1 MQIKD
6 YTYYHGTS
14 RANAALIMKNGF
26 YQPPKLSQITI
37 LKKELTTSMGSL
49 GIGIYAFCGIKEH
62 AVMFAKKR
70 AQHEIAVISFK
81 LKNDDYIL
89 NFTDPKVLMLY
100 NDFLLTGYTVVQRLK
115 VRYSNKGY
123 SKSLDGAIIE
133 IFIQYLLQRNHVNAV
148 QGVYKTSINNF
159 GRYLNNSWIPNSIEL
174 CLKDKTLINHATM
187 WTDTYYSE

>member
-1 MQIKD
+1 MNIKD

-37 LKKELTTSMGSL
+37 LKKNITTSMGSL
-49 GIGIYAFCGIKEH
+49 GVGTYAFCGIKEH
-62 AVMFAKKR
+62 ALMFAKKR
-70 AQHEIAVISFK
+70 VHHEIAVISFK

-89 NFTDPKVLMLY
+89 DFTDPKVLMLY
-100 NDFLLTGYTVVQRLK
+100 NDFLLTGYITVQQLK
-115 VRYSNKGY
+115 TRYSNKGY

-133 IFIQYLLQRNHVNAV
+133 IFIQYLLQKKHTDTI

-159 GRYLNNSWIPNSIEL
+159 GRYLNYSWIPNSIEL
-174 CLKDKTLINHATM
+174 CLKDTTLINRATM
-187 WTDTYYSE
+187 WTDSYYSE